1 MRLTETNK
9 KVARLK
15 NFESTLLKLRNTIRG
30 VKHDYRRNVKE
41 TTCVK
46 TQKAYNEK
54 LKLYAIK
61 EFNVLVKMLE
71 GFEEKISD

>member
-9 KVARLK
+9 RITRLK
-15 NFESTLLKLRNTIRG
+15 NFESTLLKLRNVIRG
-30 VKHDYRRNVKE
+30 VKHDYKRNVKE

-71 GFEEKISD
+71 GFEQEISD

>member
-9 KVARLK
+9 RITRLK

-30 VKHDYRRNVKE
+30 VKYDYKRNVKQ
-41 TTCVK
+41 TSCVK

-61 EFNVLVKMLE
+61 EFNALVKMLE
-71 GFEEKISD
+71 GFEKEISD